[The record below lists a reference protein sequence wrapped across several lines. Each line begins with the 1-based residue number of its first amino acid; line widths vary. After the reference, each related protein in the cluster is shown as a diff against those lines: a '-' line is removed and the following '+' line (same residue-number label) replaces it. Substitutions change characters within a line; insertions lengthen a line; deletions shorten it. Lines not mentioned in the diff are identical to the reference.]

1 MSELV
6 AKLSVP
12 LPNDGD
18 ATASADNK
26 SVQSNLPV
34 NDEEWMDLFV
44 REMMSATSVD
54 DATVCAS
61 TSLLEILEISI
72 SKHAAEDTAQ
82 SLQKEDLMLKEH
94 VEVLMQKNSILKRA
108 VAFQHERQKEFE
120 DKHRELQQLVSQYQ
134 QQLKTLQVRIKT
146 FINLFP

>member
-82 SLQKEDLMLKEH
+82 SLQKVSICVTDVSFMDTMLCRGCYTTRM
-94 VEVLMQKNSILKRA
+94 LR
-108 VAFQHERQKEFE
+108 
-120 DKHRELQQLVSQYQ
+120 LVIFLSA
-134 QQLKTLQVRIKT
+134 
-146 FINLFP
+146 

>member
-1 MSELV
+1 M
-6 AKLSVP
+6 P
-12 LPNDGD
+12 L
-18 ATASADNK
+18 
-26 SVQSNLPV
+26 
-34 NDEEWMDLFV
+34 
-44 REMMSATSVD
+44 D
-54 DATVCAS
+54 DIFLHAY
-61 TSLLEILEISI
+61 ISI
-72 SKHAAEDTAQ
+72 AFLFQ
-82 SLQKEDLMLKEH
+82 EDLMLKEH